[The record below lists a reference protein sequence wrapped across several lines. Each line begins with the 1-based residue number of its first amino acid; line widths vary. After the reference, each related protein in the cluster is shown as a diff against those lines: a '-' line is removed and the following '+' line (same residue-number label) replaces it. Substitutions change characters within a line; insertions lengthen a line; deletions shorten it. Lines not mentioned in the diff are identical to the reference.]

1 MALTDGLPAGERGPE
16 QGGAGPVILPGPC
29 NAVTLGFQE
38 VMVPWRGDWASFS
51 SALASSLSLSL
62 FLCLSLPGVS
72 SYFAPSRRR
81 SLRGSREQNT
91 QLRPAGSSP
100 LAPEPLATVTPARTH
115 GSIPLVK
122 MEESRPSSCRIRSCW

>member
-38 VMVPWRGDWASFS
+38 VMVPWRCDWASFS

-62 FLCLSLPGVS
+62 SPSLSVSHCLESLATLLPAEGGAS
-72 SYFAPSRRR
+72 A
-81 SLRGSREQNT
+81 G
-91 QLRPAGSSP
+91 AGSKILS
-100 LAPEPLATVTPARTH
+100 
-115 GSIPLVK
+115 
-122 MEESRPSSCRIRSCW
+122 